1 MKTENQYLWVKDGHS
16 PMIVID
22 LAELYKDRDFDPS
35 EDKIYELGPEVKL
48 EMIVKVIPA
57 KPVYRSWEN
66 KE

>member
-1 MKTENQYLWVKDGHS
+1 
-16 PMIVID
+16 MIVID

-57 KPVYRSWEN
+57 KPWHRSWEN